1 MSDVLAYAS
10 MFGSS
15 FLSATL
21 LPGSSEA
28 LLIALLIAK
37 KTSVYG
43 LLLAASLGNTLG
55 GLTNILIGRLL
66 PLKRQGRWHDTAMT
80 WLHRLGPAALL
91 FSWLPVIGDLLCVLA
106 GWLRFAWLPA
116 MLFLAIGKT
125 LRYIVIATATLQG
138 MQWWH

>member
-1 MSDVLAYAS
+1 VNDVFTLAS

-28 LLIALLIAK
+28 LLIAFLIAK

-55 GLTNILIGRLL
+55 GLTNIIIGRLL

-116 MLFLAIGKT
+116 MLFLAVGKT

-138 MQWWH
+138 LEWWH

>member
-1 MSDVLAYAS
+1 MSETLVYAS
-10 MFGSS
+10 LFGSS

-28 LLIALLIAK
+28 LLIALLIAQK
-37 KTSVYG
+37 ASVYG
-43 LLLAASLGNTLG
+43 LIVAASLGNTLG
-55 GLTNILIGRLL
+55 GLTNILLGRLL

-91 FSWLPVIGDLLCVLA
+91 LSWLPVVGDLLCVLA
-106 GWLRFAWLPA
+106 GWLRFAWLPT
-116 MLFLAIGKT
+116 MLFLAVGKT

>member
-1 MSDVLAYAS
+1 VSEMLAYAS
-10 MFGSS
+10 LFGSS

-55 GLTNILIGRLL
+55 GLTNIFLGRLL

-116 MLFLAIGKT
+116 MLYLAVGKT

>member
-1 MSDVLAYAS
+1 MSDSLAYAS
-10 MFGSS
+10 LFGSS

-28 LLIALLIAK
+28 LLIALVIAK

-43 LLLAASLGNTLG
+43 LLLAASLGNNLG
-55 GLTNILIGRLL
+55 GLTNIFLGRLL

-91 FSWLPVIGDLLCVLA
+91 FSWLPVVGDLLCVLA

-116 MLFLAIGKT
+116 MLFLAVGKT

>member
-1 MSDVLAYAS
+1 MSEILVYAS
-10 MFGSS
+10 LFGSS

-37 KTSVYG
+37 KASVYG
-43 LLLAASLGNTLG
+43 LIVAASLGNTLG
-55 GLTNILIGRLL
+55 GLTNILLGRFL

-91 FSWLPVIGDLLCVLA
+91 FSWLPVVGDLLCVLA

-116 MLFLAIGKT
+116 MLFLAVGKT

>member
-1 MSDVLAYAS
+1 MSDVLTYAS

-43 LLLAASLGNTLG
+43 LLVAASLGNTLG

-116 MLFLAIGKT
+116 MLFLAVGKT

>member
-1 MSDVLAYAS
+1 MSDILTYAS

-28 LLIALLIAK
+28 LLVALLIAK

-106 GWLRFAWLPA
+106 GWLRFTWLPA
-116 MLFLAIGKT
+116 MLFLAVGKT

>member
-1 MSDVLAYAS
+1 VSEMLAYAS
-10 MFGSS
+10 LFGSS

-28 LLIALLIAK
+28 LLIALLNAK

-55 GLTNILIGRLL
+55 GLTNIFLGRLL

-116 MLFLAIGKT
+116 MLFLAVGKT

>member
-1 MSDVLAYAS
+1 MSEILVYAS
-10 MFGSS
+10 LFGSS

-37 KTSVYG
+37 KASVYG
-43 LLLAASLGNTLG
+43 LIVAASLGNTLG

-91 FSWLPVIGDLLCVLA
+91 FSWLPVVGDLLCVLA

-116 MLFLAIGKT
+116 MLFLAVGKT

>member
-1 MSDVLAYAS
+1 MSDVLTYAS

-106 GWLRFAWLPA
+106 GWLRFAWLPT
-116 MLFLAIGKT
+116 MLFLAVGKT

>member
-1 MSDVLAYAS
+1 MSDVLTYAS

-80 WLHRLGPAALL
+80 WLHRLGPTALL

-116 MLFLAIGKT
+116 MLFLAVGKT